1 MKAFFSAVLALAVC
15 VPTLRAQGPEA
26 DYANI
31 YAEILEADAL
41 KDKGDWHAAHAKYA
55 EARTALK
62 NLHTDNPDFST
73 KAVKYRLNYLAERLV
88 ETSGPPTNSVSGAE
102 SSAAGTLTQSSEPV
116 EMKMKWEVGKRYEQ
130 RMEMT
135 QASAVTIPGS
145 PQAVQQETKQTQ
157 DYAVTVQK
165 ERDGGGRELE
175 MEVLGMKLTTK
186 AAGNTVLAFDSTKSD
201 DAGNPAAPML
211 RKMVGMRLKLL
222 TDGSGKI
229 ESVEGLQEAMD
240 RITSGAS
247 AMEKGMIQGMMSE
260 DNIKEMYSAALG
272 LPDKTVKPGDSW
284 PLKIEVALGPLGT
297 LVMNSQYTFK
307 GWDQHNDHKC
317 ALLEFTGTLSAADT
331 GAAANPMSIEGGK
344 TSGKIWFDPA
354 LGMEIDRLTQES
366 MTVKV
371 TAQGQKVTTKVNAK
385 SENKLV
391 KITDAKEVSAQ

>member
-1 MKAFFSAVLALAVC
+1 MKAFFAAMLALAVC
-15 VPTLRAQGPEA
+15 VPSLRAQGPEA

-31 YAEILEADAL
+31 YAEIVQADAL
-41 KDKGDWHAAHAKYA
+41 KDKGNWHAAHAKYA

-62 NLHTDNPDFST
+62 NLRTDNPDFNA
-73 KAVKYRLNYLAERLV
+73 KAVKYRLNYLAERLA
-88 ETSGPPTNSVSGAE
+88 ETAGPPAKTASEGEN
-102 SSAAGTLTQSSEPV
+102 SAAGTPTQSSEPV
-116 EMKMKWEVGKRYEQ
+116 EMKLKWEVGKRYEQ

-135 QASAVTIPGS
+135 QASAVTLPGS
-145 PQAVQQETKQTQ
+145 AKPVQQETKQTQ

-175 MEVLGMKLTTK
+175 VEVLGMKLTTK
-186 AAGNTVLAFDSTKSD
+186 AAGNTVLDFDSAKSN

-229 ESVEGLQEAMD
+229 ESVEGLQEAVD
-240 RITSGAS
+240 RITGGAS

-272 LPDKTVKPGDSW
+272 LPDKPVKPGDSW
-284 PLKIEVALGPLGT
+284 PLKIEVALGPLGAV
-297 LVMNSQYTFK
+297 VMNSQYTFK
-307 GWDQHNDHKC
+307 GLDQHNAHKC

-331 GAAANPMSIEGGK
+331 GAADNPMSIQGGK

-354 LGMEIDRLTQES
+354 LGMEIDRLAQES
-366 MTVKV
+366 MTVKIN
-371 TAQGQKVTTKVNAK
+371 AQGHALTTKVNAQ

-391 KITDAKEVSAQ
+391 KITDAKEASAQ